1 VIRPARPADALP
13 MAEHFARIAEEPGT
27 VATEPPVDLAE
38 RALTFERSHAD
49 TLVAE
54 SDGRVIGMLHL
65 QVSRFGY
72 AELGISVDRD
82 RRGRGVASALMRAA
96 IEHARGQGLHKL
108 SLEVFPGN
116 EPALALY
123 RRFGFV
129 EEGRRVRHYRRLNG
143 ELWDAIVMGL
153 EL

>member
-1 VIRPARPADALP
+1 
-13 MAEHFARIAEEPGT
+13 MAEHFAAIAQEPGT
-27 VATEPPVDLAE
+27 VASEPPVDVAE
-38 RALTFERSHAD
+38 RAATFERSCND

-54 SDGRVIGMLHL
+54 ADGAVIGMLHL
-65 QVSRFGY
+65 QVSRFGF
-72 AELGISVDRD
+72 AELGISVDRAW
-82 RRGRGVASALMRAA
+82 RGRGVASALMRGA
-96 IEHARGQGLHKL
+96 IEFARGQGLHKL
-108 SLEVFPGN
+108 SLEVFPAN

-153 EL
+153 DL